1 MMAEMLWFKFSPDDS
16 GNPFEKR
23 L

>member
-1 MMAEMLWFKFSPDDS
+1 MAEMLWFKFSPDDS